1 MTVEWGALDALGT
14 PELIDTL
21 GSSLPCSPQE
31 KQGLVE
37 TKVLQDRLN
46 LVTALC
52 EFAGALD
59 SGADH
64 RTH

>member
-1 MTVEWGALDALGT
+1 
-14 PELIDTL
+14 
-21 GSSLPCSPQE
+21 
-31 KQGLVE
+31 LVE

-52 EFAGALD
+52 ELGSALD